1 MNALAF
7 NDPYKPGAALARSL
21 RSGQAT
27 VNHLDAGIHRGR
39 PSRLLCHHPT
49 GSLQPASPGS
59 AHPGEVERWLPVS
72 QQLALDSAK
81 VDRVVGNPD
90 REPEL
95 RFHPRGQARV
105 TRLGERIV
113 GKMAR
118 PGGASR
124 HRGQPQ
130 AGTEQRRKRSAQR
143 RGAGHPSAE
152 VLVDIAAGQASFC
165 LAHIQR
171 AAVGGAPQSEL
182 LPGRGPTVNRV
193 QARAGR
199 YARPGDRQRRTRPG
213 ECLSCLAT

>member
-113 GKMAR
+113 GKWPGRAGLRATADNPRRVRSSAASDQRSVEEPVIPVPKCWWISRPAR
-118 PGGASR
+118 L
-124 HRGQPQ
+124 
-130 AGTEQRRKRSAQR
+130 RSALPTYSGR
-143 RGAGHPSAE
+143 PSGGRPSPNCCQ
-152 VLVDIAAGQASFC
+152 VAA
-165 LAHIQR
+165 
-171 AAVGGAPQSEL
+171 P
-182 LPGRGPTVNRV
+182 P
-193 QARAGR
+193 
-199 YARPGDRQRRTRPG
+199 
-213 ECLSCLAT
+213 